1 MRIGWYSN
9 APHIPSGYG
18 QQTAQV
24 ISRLKADGHELA
36 VMSNHGAAVNLAWQD
51 IPIFADGL
59 KQYSTDI
66 FPRQLKA
73 WGGLSIGLF
82 DAWPMVPIVEQLKE
96 LNLAWW
102 VPIDHDPVPP
112 GVIEFFNRSGAYAIA
127 MTEFGKR
134 KLLEIGMPESMVTYV
149 PHAIDTKEMF
159 IDVGQA
165 GREAMGIPKDAHL
178 TIMNAANR
186 GRIPI
191 RKSFAENLLA
201 LSNHMKRHQDA
212 WAYIHTEP
220 EGISDGMNLL
230 RYLNFIGAPMDR
242 FRFPE
247 PLAFRNGIPA
257 ERLKHIYSAADVLL
271 ATSMGEGFGVPTIE
285 AQACGTPVIVSSFA
299 GSAELAG
306 PHASVISGQLV
317 WDEFQGS
324 SWIIPNVEQIQ
335 EALERSYEN
344 KRIGLVDR
352 LRVREFAQQYDA
364 DLVYE
369 THWRPLIAHLA
380 LRQDKSGGQGGGDKI
395 IGATGGSGAYATRA
409 RTDDPSVPMN
419 RAQRRAKNKGGK

>member
-1 MRIGWYSN
+1 LRIGWYSN

-24 ISRLKADGHELA
+24 ALRLKADGHDVA
-36 VMSNHGAAVNLAWQD
+36 VISNFGAAASLTYEG
-51 IPIFADGL
+51 IPVFADGL
-59 KQYSTDI
+59 KQYSIDI
-66 FPRQLKA
+66 YPQQLKA
-73 WGGLSIGLF
+73 WGGISIGLF
-82 DAWPMVPIVEQLKE
+82 DAWPMGIVAEQLKQ

-102 VPIDHDPVPP
+102 VPVDHDPVPP
-112 GVIEFFNRSGAYAIA
+112 GVVDFFSRTNAFAIA
-127 MTEFGKR
+127 MTKFGER
-134 KLLEIGMPESMVTYV
+134 QLLKVGLPRELVSYI

-165 GREAMGIPKDAHL
+165 GREAMGIPMDAHL

-191 RKSFAENLLA
+191 RKAFAENLLA
-201 LSNHMKRHQDA
+201 LSNHMKRHKDA

-220 EGISDGMNLL
+220 EGISDGMNLP
-230 RYLNFIGAPMDR
+230 RYLQFIGAPMER
-242 FRFPE
+242 FRWPE
-247 PLAFRNGIPA
+247 QMAFRNGIPT
-257 ERLKHIYSAADVLL
+257 EHLKHVYSAADVLL

-285 AQACGTPVIVSSFA
+285 AQACGTPVIVSDFA

-306 PHASVISGQLV
+306 PQASVISGQLV

-324 SWIIPNVEQIQ
+324 NWIIPNVVQIE
-335 EALERSYEN
+335 EALERNYEN
-344 KRIGLVDR
+344 KRIGLVNR
-352 LRVREFAQQYDA
+352 LHVREFAQQYDA
-364 DLVYE
+364 DLVYD
-369 THWRPLIAHLA
+369 THWRPLIKRLA
-380 LRQDKSGGQGGGDKI
+380 LRADKSGGQGGGDDL

-409 RTDDPSVPMN
+409 RTDDASAPMN